1 MIWFR
6 KPSPTCARAADLTQ
20 TTERAGQIVPALFAS
35 MQISMGGQSMASSA
49 AVLEDGSLISRIDR
63 KLLTVERALALVSG
77 LAVFSLMLLAVVSVG
92 GRNAFNAP
100 LPGYVDWIEQVMPL
114 IAFMGISFVQRDG
127 SHIRMDLVISALRG
141 RALWLFELLS
151 VVLILALVLALL
163 WGSWSHFL
171 RSFDF
176 AAPLWSRDS
185 SIDIGLPIWPAKLLA
200 PVAFAVLVLRLLLQV
215 WGYGRAFVLGLEQ
228 PVAVPLVLSAAEQAA
243 AEAEHLGG
251 VSASGND
258 T

>member
-1 MIWFR
+1 
-6 KPSPTCARAADLTQ
+6 
-20 TTERAGQIVPALFAS
+20 
-35 MQISMGGQSMASSA
+35 MASSA

-141 RALWLFELLS
+141 RALWLFELFS
-151 VVLILALVLALL
+151 VVLIFALVLALL